1 MPSKPSLEKRIA
13 TLEKLVAE
21 IRTRL
26 DVNGATKKT
35 DWRKSLEAFAGEP
48 IIEEIIEEGRKIRE
62 AGRKRRAS

>member
-21 IRTRL
+21 IQTRL
-26 DVNGATKKT
+26 DANGSMKKT

-48 IIEEIIEEGRKIRE
+48 IMEEIIEEGRKVRE
-62 AGRKRRAS
+62 ADRRRRAS